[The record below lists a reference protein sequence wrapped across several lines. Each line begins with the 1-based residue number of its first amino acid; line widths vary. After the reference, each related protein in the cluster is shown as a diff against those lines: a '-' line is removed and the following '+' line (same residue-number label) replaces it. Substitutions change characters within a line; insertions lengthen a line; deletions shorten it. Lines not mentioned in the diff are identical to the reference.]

1 MLAAAPRHDHRE
13 PVLSM
18 KGRTAAIT
26 AAASLAFAGPALAD
40 EGCAG
45 TRTPTSS
52 RLTVQ
57 VTGVRP
63 AAGEVAI
70 TIYPDDKR
78 RFLAKGGKFARARVR
93 AQGTVRACF
102 WAPQGSYA
110 IAIYHD
116 RDGDRDFDRTLV
128 GLPAEGFGFSND
140 PETRTGLPPLSA
152 VRFRLGPGER
162 VMPIQMKYLR

>member
-1 MLAAAPRHDHRE
+1 
-13 PVLSM
+13 M
-18 KGRTAAIT
+18 KGRTAAFAL
-26 AAASLAFAGPALAD
+26 AAGLLAGGPALAD
-40 EGCAG
+40 QGCAG

-52 RLTVQ
+52 KLTVQ
-57 VTGVRP
+57 VSGVR
-63 AAGEVAI
+63 AATGEVAI
-70 TIYPDDKR
+70 TLYPDDKR
-78 RFLAKGGKFARARVR
+78 RFLAKGGKLARQRVR
-93 AQGTVRACF
+93 AGGAVRACF

-140 PETRTGLPPLSA
+140 PETKTGLPPLSA
-152 VRFRLGPGER
+152 VRFRLGAGER